1 MGKINLKLMFKS
13 KFFWASVIILL
24 LITSITFYALKEK
37 EKALRIS
44 AQEGL
49 IRTMV
54 KKKAVENKLTETIK
68 AKGMVQEELAVEK
81 ERALALEKELEDKE
95 RQTGLTL
102 EKLEKEIAAR
112 QEAEAR
118 LVIAMKAKRIL
129 ETKVRKFAK
138 APQVFELE
146 KIVVKPTP
154 VLAGKILEVND
165 EYGFVVVD
173 LGKDD
178 NINLGDI
185 LSVYRNDKFIGRAQV
200 EKVKEEISAAAIL
213 PDWQDREFKEED
225 EARVL

>member
-13 KFFWASVIILL
+13 KFFWASAIILL

-37 EKALRIS
+37 EKALRIYT
-44 AQEGL
+44 QEQL
-49 IRTMV
+49 ARTV
-54 KKKAVENKLTETIK
+54 VEKKVTENKLSETIK
-68 AKGMVQEELAVEK
+68 AKEMAQEELAAEK
-81 ERALALEKELEDKE
+81 ERAVALKKELEEKE
-95 RQTGLTL
+95 SQIRLTL
-102 EKLEKEIAAR
+102 DKLEKEMAAR
-112 QEAEAR
+112 REAEAR
-118 LVIAMKAKRIL
+118 LVIAIKAKRIL
-129 ETKVRKFAK
+129 ETKVGKFAK
-138 APQVFELE
+138 APKVFELE

-165 EYGFVVVD
+165 EHGFVVVD

-200 EKVKEEISAAAIL
+200 EKVKEEICAAAIL
-213 PDWQDREFKEED
+213 SDWQDREFKKED